1 MPKILL
7 VAIYLGGS
15 TLAKFKNV
23 LVDEGNK
30 NIVFV
35 KEGLAKLLAKI
46 LDFKEDYAVWL
57 PKNLE
62 HLQSSSIDILEDL
75 DPKEFE
81 HVRYSTV
88 VSFAK
93 KGERNTFN
101 LNILAITEHMDRYK
115 RNILEKAVLASHTT
129 GHAVSLKDFRDIVD
143 MTMKTDIAG
152 KEKKFHFTGLP
163 LEEWLEKQEE
173 KKIEEKFD
181 DTDSFYSAY

>member
-15 TLAKFKNV
+15 TLAKFKNI

-35 KEGLAKLLAKI
+35 KEGLAKLLTST

-75 DPKEFE
+75 DPK
-81 HVRYSTV
+81 
-88 VSFAK
+88 
-93 KGERNTFN
+93 
-101 LNILAITEHMDRYK
+101 
-115 RNILEKAVLASHTT
+115 
-129 GHAVSLKDFRDIVD
+129 
-143 MTMKTDIAG
+143 
-152 KEKKFHFTGLP
+152 
-163 LEEWLEKQEE
+163 
-173 KKIEEKFD
+173 
-181 DTDSFYSAY
+181 